1 MKDEQYKDLRQVYQ
15 SLINRREELIEQA
28 HRAKEEDNPLYLEEE
43 IRAEADGVMTGIRKV
58 ETLLNQ
64 WAAEEDGE
72 NL

>member
-28 HRAKEEDNPLYLEEE
+28 HRAKEEDDPLYPEEE

>member
-1 MKDEQYKDLRQVYQ
+1 MKDEKYKDLRQVYQ

-28 HRAKEEDNPLYLEEE
+28 HRAKEEDNPLYTEEE